1 MARGLDIL
9 GDPWSMLVL
18 REVFFGNGRFDA
30 MKQRLGAADS
40 VLTKRLAGLVD
51 AGLLARRPYDD
62 GGRTRQEYVLT
73 AKGEDA
79 LPVLNAVVI
88 WAEKHLPAPSEQAHM
103 FVIHSGCGERTS
115 SADTCTACGEPLTA
129 ANTSWHSLS
138 RTADP
143 VPLASAGTGDPCPE
157 RNRRMSAPETTVTP
171 APVRRRIHPAWTV
184 AAVAFLALVG
194 AAGFR
199 AAPGVLMVP
208 LQNEFGWSTTV
219 LSAAVSIN
227 LVLFGLTAPFAAAL
241 MERFGIRAVT
251 AVALVLIGAG
261 SALTVLVTQSWQIL
275 LTWGLLIG
283 LGTGSMALVFAATIA
298 NTWFAKSRGLVIGI
312 LTAGS
317 AAGQLV
323 FLPFIAALA
332 QDPGWRQASLL
343 IAAGALAVVPLVL
356 MFLKNSPADV
366 GVLPYGATPPAA
378 GPNAGTES
386 SGPEPTGPAAG
397 QEAQEPRR
405 NAAVR
410 ALQVLKRASK
420 VRTFWALVAGFA
432 ICGAT
437 TNGLIGT
444 HFIPSAHDHGM
455 PETTAAGLLAVVG
468 LFDIVGT
475 IASGWLT
482 DRFNPRILLAVYYQ
496 FRGIG
501 LLVLPLLL
509 SATVQPS
516 MIVFVVIYGLDWVA
530 TVPPTAAICRQVFG
544 ADGSVVF
551 GWVFAAHQLGAA
563 AAALAAG
570 AVRDA
575 TGQYTYAWFAAAA
588 MCTIAAVISAT
599 IRKDARKPESVPV
612 PA

>member
-1 MARGLDIL
+1 MSTPEDSG
-9 GDPWSMLVL
+9 
-18 REVFFGNGRFDA
+18 VFVQISRPE
-30 MKQRLGAADS
+30 GAS
-40 VLTKRLAGLVD
+40 
-51 AGLLARRPYDD
+51 
-62 GGRTRQEYVLT
+62 
-73 AKGEDA
+73 ED
-79 LPVLNAVVI
+79 
-88 WAEKHLPAPSEQAHM
+88 
-103 FVIHSGCGERTS
+103 
-115 SADTCTACGEPLTA
+115 DTCTKTPGEGPKK
-129 ANTSWHSLS
+129 
-138 RTADP
+138 
-143 VPLASAGTGDPCPE
+143 
-157 RNRRMSAPETTVTP
+157 
-171 APVRRRIHPAWTV
+171 RRRLHPAWIV

-208 LQNEFGWSTTV
+208 LQQEFGWSTTV

-241 MERFGIRAVT
+241 MERFGVRAVT
-251 AVALVLIGAG
+251 AVALGMIGAG
-261 SALTVLVTQSWQIL
+261 SALTVLVNQSWQIL

-323 FLPFIAALA
+323 FLPFIAMLA

-356 MFLKNSPADV
+356 KFLKNSPADA
-366 GVLPYGATPPAA
+366 GVLPYGAEEPSGGPTAKAEAPRTDAAA
-378 GPNAGTES
+378 GKAEAGEATEPS
-386 SGPEPTGPAAG
+386 
-397 QEAQEPRR
+397 R
-405 NAAVR
+405 NAAIR
-410 ALQVLKRASK
+410 ALQVLRRASR
-420 VRTFWALVAGFA
+420 VRTFWALAAGFA

-468 LFDIVGT
+468 IFDILGT

-509 SATVQPS
+509 GSSVQPS

-570 AVRDA
+570 AIRDA
-575 TGQYTYAWFAAAA
+575 TGHYTYAWLGAAA

-599 IRKDARKPESVPV
+599 IRKTPDGGSPLQWRPLQ
-612 PA
+612 

>member
-1 MARGLDIL
+1 MTAPDVTGAPPENS
-9 GDPWSMLVL
+9 GTPAGKT
-18 REVFFGNGRFDA
+18 GNG
-30 MKQRLGAADS
+30 K
-40 VLTKRLAGLVD
+40 
-51 AGLLARRPYDD
+51 
-62 GGRTRQEYVLT
+62 
-73 AKGEDA
+73 
-79 LPVLNAVVI
+79 
-88 WAEKHLPAPSEQAHM
+88 
-103 FVIHSGCGERTS
+103 
-115 SADTCTACGEPLTA
+115 
-129 ANTSWHSLS
+129 
-138 RTADP
+138 
-143 VPLASAGTGDPCPE
+143 
-157 RNRRMSAPETTVTP
+157 TP
-171 APVRRRIHPAWTV
+171 AGKPRRLHPAWIV

-208 LQNEFGWSTTV
+208 LQEEFGWSTTV
-219 LSAAVSIN
+219 LSLAVSIN

-241 MERFGIRAVT
+241 MERFGIRKVT
-251 AVALVLIGAG
+251 SLALCLIGLG
-261 SALTVLVTQSWQIL
+261 SALTVFVNQSWQIL

-332 QDPGWRQASLL
+332 QNPGWRGASLL

-356 MFLKNSPADV
+356 RWLRNSPADV
-366 GVLPYGATPPAA
+366 GVLPYGAEKPDGGQAGAEEPDAKDADAGTNATTQSRPAA
-378 GPNAGTES
+378 VVASSGSGDSPNA
-386 SGPEPTGPAAG
+386 AI
-397 QEAQEPRR
+397 
-405 NAAVR
+405 R
-410 ALQVLKRASK
+410 ALQVLKRATK
-420 VRTFWALVAGFA
+420 VRTFWALAAGFA

-468 LFDIVGT
+468 IFDIVGT
-475 IASGWLT
+475 VASGWLT
-482 DRFNPRILLAVYYQ
+482 DRFNPKVLLAVYYQ

-509 SATVQPS
+509 GSSVEPS
-516 MIVFVVIYGLDWVA
+516 MIIFVVVYGLDWVA
-530 TVPPTAAICRQVFG
+530 TVPPTAAICRSVFG

-563 AAALAAG
+563 VAALLAG
-570 AVRDA
+570 FIRDA
-575 TGQYTYAWFAAAA
+575 TGHYNYAWLGAAA
-588 MCTIAAVISAT
+588 MCTVAAVISAT
-599 IRKDARKPESVPV
+599 IRKDAVKKEPVPV
-612 PA
+612 A

>member
-1 MARGLDIL
+1 
-9 GDPWSMLVL
+9 
-18 REVFFGNGRFDA
+18 
-30 MKQRLGAADS
+30 
-40 VLTKRLAGLVD
+40 
-51 AGLLARRPYDD
+51 
-62 GGRTRQEYVLT
+62 
-73 AKGEDA
+73 
-79 LPVLNAVVI
+79 
-88 WAEKHLPAPSEQAHM
+88 
-103 FVIHSGCGERTS
+103 
-115 SADTCTACGEPLTA
+115 
-129 ANTSWHSLS
+129 
-138 RTADP
+138 
-143 VPLASAGTGDPCPE
+143 
-157 RNRRMSAPETTVTP
+157 MSAPETTLLP
-171 APVRRRIHPAWTV
+171 APRRRRIHPAWTV

-208 LQNEFGWSTTV
+208 LQSEFGWSTTV

-261 SALTVLVTQSWQIL
+261 SALTVLVNESWQIL

-298 NTWFAKSRGLVIGI
+298 NTWFVKSRGLVIGI

-356 MFLKNSPADV
+356 KFLKNSPAEA
-366 GVLPYGATPPAA
+366 GVLPYGAEPEPEPEPEPGSGTGPGPQPGQVAA
-378 GPNAGTES
+378 GVPH
-386 SGPEPTGPAAG
+386 
-397 QEAQEPRR
+397 R

-455 PETTAAGLLAVVG
+455 SQTTAAGLLAVVG
-468 LFDIVGT
+468 IFDIVGT

-570 AVRDA
+570 AIRDA
-575 TGQYTYAWFAAAA
+575 TGQYTYAWFGAAA
-588 MCTIAAVISAT
+588 MCTVAAVISAT
-599 IRKDARKPESVPV
+599 IRKDAGAKEPVPV

>member
-1 MARGLDIL
+1 MTSPEATAARN
-9 GDPWSMLVL
+9 
-18 REVFFGNGRFDA
+18 E
-30 MKQRLGAADS
+30 
-40 VLTKRLAGLVD
+40 
-51 AGLLARRPYDD
+51 
-62 GGRTRQEYVLT
+62 
-73 AKGEDA
+73 ED
-79 LPVLNAVVI
+79 
-88 WAEKHLPAPSEQAHM
+88 EQAATPP
-103 FVIHSGCGERTS
+103 G
-115 SADTCTACGEPLTA
+115 P
-129 ANTSWHSLS
+129 S
-138 RTADP
+138 RK
-143 VPLASAGTGDPCPE
+143 
-157 RNRRMSAPETTVTP
+157 RRL
-171 APVRRRIHPAWTV
+171 HPAWMV

-208 LQNEFGWSTTV
+208 LQQEFGWSTTV

-251 AVALVLIGAG
+251 AVALVLIGTG
-261 SALTVLVTQSWQIL
+261 SALTVLVNQSWQIL

-323 FLPFIAALA
+323 FLPFIAMLA

-356 MFLKNSPADV
+356 KFLKNSPADV
-366 GVLPYGATPPAA
+366 GVLPYGAEAPVGGREPESAAPATA
-378 GPNAGTES
+378 TAGTA
-386 SGPEPTGPAAG
+386 TGPAA
-397 QEAQEPRR
+397 ASSAEPSR

-410 ALQVLKRASK
+410 ALQVLRRASR
-420 VRTFWALVAGFA
+420 VRTFWALAAGFA

-468 LFDIVGT
+468 IFDILGT

-570 AVRDA
+570 AIRDA
-575 TGQYTYAWFAAAA
+575 TGQYTYAWFGAAA
-588 MCTIAAVISAT
+588 MCTIAAIISAT
-599 IRKDARKPESVPV
+599 IRKDAGKRQSTPV
-612 PA
+612 AAGAA

>member
-1 MARGLDIL
+1 MSVPQTTL
-9 GDPWSMLVL
+9 PP
-18 REVFFGNGRFDA
+18 GRR
-30 MKQRLGAADS
+30 K
-40 VLTKRLAGLVD
+40 
-51 AGLLARRPYDD
+51 
-62 GGRTRQEYVLT
+62 
-73 AKGEDA
+73 
-79 LPVLNAVVI
+79 
-88 WAEKHLPAPSEQAHM
+88 
-103 FVIHSGCGERTS
+103 
-115 SADTCTACGEPLTA
+115 
-129 ANTSWHSLS
+129 
-138 RTADP
+138 
-143 VPLASAGTGDPCPE
+143 
-157 RNRRMSAPETTVTP
+157 
-171 APVRRRIHPAWTV
+171 RIHPAWIV

-208 LQNEFGWSTTV
+208 LQDEFGWSTTV

-251 AVALVLIGAG
+251 SVALVLIGAG
-261 SALTVLVTQSWQIL
+261 SALTVLVNQSWQIL

-298 NTWFAKSRGLVIGI
+298 NTWFTKSRGLVIGI

-323 FLPFIAALA
+323 FLPFIAMLA

-356 MFLKNSPADV
+356 KFLKNSPADA
-366 GVLPYGATPPAA
+366 GVLAYGADAPAEPASGTAPSPSASAAPSTPSAA
-378 GPNAGTES
+378 PGG
-386 SGPEPTGPAAG
+386 
-397 QEAQEPRR
+397 

-410 ALQVLKRASK
+410 ALQVLRRASK

-468 LFDIVGT
+468 IFDIVGT

-544 ADGSVVF
+544 SDGSVVF

-570 AVRDA
+570 AIRDA
-575 TGQYTYAWFAAAA
+575 TGQYTYAWFGAAA

-599 IRKDARKPESVPV
+599 IRKDAGSREPV
-612 PA
+612 LVEARAAEG

>member
-1 MARGLDIL
+1 M
-9 GDPWSMLVL
+9 S
-18 REVFFGNGRFDA
+18 
-30 MKQRLGAADS
+30 
-40 VLTKRLAGLVD
+40 T
-51 AGLLARRPYDD
+51 
-62 GGRTRQEYVLT
+62 
-73 AKGEDA
+73 
-79 LPVLNAVVI
+79 LP
-88 WAEKHLPAPSEQAHM
+88 EE
-103 FVIHSGCGERTS
+103 T
-115 SADTCTACGEPLTA
+115 
-129 ANTSWHSLS
+129 
-138 RTADP
+138 
-143 VPLASAGTGDPCPE
+143 AGTP
-157 RNRRMSAPETTVTP
+157 SQTTILQAPGP
-171 APVRRRIHPAWTV
+171 RRRLHPAWIV

-208 LQNEFGWSTTV
+208 LQQEFGWSTTV

-251 AVALVLIGAG
+251 STALVLIGMG
-261 SALTVLVTQSWQIL
+261 SALTVLVNQSWQIL

-298 NTWFAKSRGLVIGI
+298 NTWFTKNRGLVIGI

-323 FLPFIAALA
+323 FLPFIALLA

-356 MFLKNSPADV
+356 KFLKNSPADV
-366 GVLPYGATPPAA
+366 GVLPYGA
-378 GPNAGTES
+378 E
-386 SGPEPTGPAAG
+386 GPAIEEQSGFQAAAPEG
-397 QEAQEPRR
+397 APRS

-410 ALQVLKRASK
+410 ALQVLKRASR
-420 VRTFWALVAGFA
+420 VRTFWALAAGFA

-468 LFDIVGT
+468 IFDIIGT

-482 DRFNPRILLAVYYQ
+482 DRFNPRVLLAVYYQ

-509 SATVQPS
+509 NADVQPS

-530 TVPPTAAICRQVFG
+530 TVPPTAAICRETFG

-563 AAALAAG
+563 AAAIAAG
-570 AVRDA
+570 ALRDA
-575 TGQYTYAWFAAAA
+575 TGHYTYAWLGAAA

-599 IRKDARKPESVPV
+599 IRRHHSSREAE
-612 PA
+612 PAAA

>member
-1 MARGLDIL
+1 
-9 GDPWSMLVL
+9 
-18 REVFFGNGRFDA
+18 
-30 MKQRLGAADS
+30 
-40 VLTKRLAGLVD
+40 
-51 AGLLARRPYDD
+51 
-62 GGRTRQEYVLT
+62 
-73 AKGEDA
+73 
-79 LPVLNAVVI
+79 
-88 WAEKHLPAPSEQAHM
+88 
-103 FVIHSGCGERTS
+103 
-115 SADTCTACGEPLTA
+115 
-129 ANTSWHSLS
+129 
-138 RTADP
+138 
-143 VPLASAGTGDPCPE
+143 
-157 RNRRMSAPETTVTP
+157 MSAPETTLLP
-171 APVRRRIHPAWTV
+171 APKRRIHPAWIV

-251 AVALVLIGAG
+251 ATALLLIAAG

-356 MFLKNSPADV
+356 KFLKNSPADA
-366 GVLPYGATPPAA
+366 GVLPYGAEAEPVSGPGPHAA
-378 GPNAGTES
+378 AAGTE
-386 SGPEPTGPAAG
+386 
-397 QEAQEPRR
+397 EPRR

-455 PETTAAGLLAVVG
+455 ATTTAAGLLAVVG
-468 LFDIVGT
+468 IFDIVGT

-530 TVPPTAAICRQVFG
+530 TVPPTAAICRQIFG

-570 AVRDA
+570 AIRDA
-575 TGQYTYAWFAAAA
+575 TGQYTYAWFGAAA
-588 MCTIAAVISAT
+588 MCTIAAVVSAT
-599 IRKDARKPESVPV
+599 IRKDAGKREVVAV

>member
-1 MARGLDIL
+1 MSTLPEQAAGLAGETAAHQTPPRRGL
-9 GDPWSMLVL
+9 
-18 REVFFGNGRFDA
+18 
-30 MKQRLGAADS
+30 
-40 VLTKRLAGLVD
+40 
-51 AGLLARRPYDD
+51 
-62 GGRTRQEYVLT
+62 
-73 AKGEDA
+73 
-79 LPVLNAVVI
+79 
-88 WAEKHLPAPSEQAHM
+88 
-103 FVIHSGCGERTS
+103 
-115 SADTCTACGEPLTA
+115 
-129 ANTSWHSLS
+129 
-138 RTADP
+138 
-143 VPLASAGTGDPCPE
+143 
-157 RNRRMSAPETTVTP
+157 
-171 APVRRRIHPAWTV
+171 HPAWIV
-184 AAVAFLALVG
+184 ASVAFLALVG

-208 LQNEFGWSTTV
+208 LQQEFGWSTTV

-251 AVALVLIGAG
+251 ATALVLIGMG
-261 SALTVLVTQSWQIL
+261 SALTVLVNQSWQIL

-298 NTWFAKSRGLVIGI
+298 NTWFTKSRGLVIGI

-323 FLPFIAALA
+323 FLPFIAMLA

-356 MFLKNSPADV
+356 KFLKNSPADV
-366 GVLPYGATPPAA
+366 GVLPYGAESA
-378 GPNAGTES
+378 GVST
-386 SGPEPTGPAAG
+386 
-397 QEAQEPRR
+397 QEPEAATAPQGGPRA

-410 ALQVLKRASK
+410 ALQVLRRASK
-420 VRTFWALVAGFA
+420 VRTFWALAAGFA

-468 LFDIVGT
+468 IFDIIGT

-509 SATVQPS
+509 NAEVQPS

-530 TVPPTAAICRQVFG
+530 TVPPTAGICRETFG

-563 AAALAAG
+563 AAAIAAG
-570 AVRDA
+570 ALRDA
-575 TGQYTYAWFAAAA
+575 TGHYTYAWLGAAA

-599 IRKDARKPESVPV
+599 IRRHKVASEKE
-612 PA
+612 PATA

>member
-1 MARGLDIL
+1 M
-9 GDPWSMLVL
+9 W
-18 REVFFGNGRFDA
+18 
-30 MKQRLGAADS
+30 
-40 VLTKRLAGLVD
+40 TK
-51 AGLLARRPYDD
+51 
-62 GGRTRQEYVLT
+62 T
-73 AKGEDA
+73 
-79 LPVLNAVVI
+79 
-88 WAEKHLPAPSEQAHM
+88 
-103 FVIHSGCGERTS
+103 
-115 SADTCTACGEPLTA
+115 
-129 ANTSWHSLS
+129 
-138 RTADP
+138 
-143 VPLASAGTGDPCPE
+143 PE
-157 RNRRMSAPETTVTP
+157 EGPKK
-171 APVRRRIHPAWTV
+171 RRRLHPAWAV

-208 LQNEFGWSTTV
+208 LQQEFGWSTTV

-251 AVALVLIGAG
+251 AVALALIGAG
-261 SALTVLVTQSWQIL
+261 SALTVLVSQSWQIL

-298 NTWFAKSRGLVIGI
+298 NTWFSKSRGLVIGI

-323 FLPFIAALA
+323 FLPFIAMLA

-356 MFLKNSPADV
+356 KFLKNSPADV
-366 GVLPYGATPPAA
+366 GALPYGAEEPSGAPSGAPAA
-378 GPNAGTES
+378 
-386 SGPEPTGPAAG
+386 PEAA
-397 QEAQEPRR
+397 EPRR

-410 ALQVLKRASK
+410 ALLVLRSASRN
-420 VRTFWALVAGFA
+420 RTFWALAAGFA

-468 LFDIVGT
+468 IFDILGT

-509 SATVQPS
+509 GSSVQPS

-570 AVRDA
+570 AIRDA
-575 TGQYTYAWFAAAA
+575 TGHYTYAWFGAAA
-588 MCTIAAVISAT
+588 MCSIAAVISAT
-599 IRKDARKPESVPV
+599 IRKDAGRRKPAAVATASVD
-612 PA
+612 

>member
-1 MARGLDIL
+1 
-9 GDPWSMLVL
+9 
-18 REVFFGNGRFDA
+18 
-30 MKQRLGAADS
+30 
-40 VLTKRLAGLVD
+40 
-51 AGLLARRPYDD
+51 
-62 GGRTRQEYVLT
+62 
-73 AKGEDA
+73 
-79 LPVLNAVVI
+79 
-88 WAEKHLPAPSEQAHM
+88 
-103 FVIHSGCGERTS
+103 
-115 SADTCTACGEPLTA
+115 
-129 ANTSWHSLS
+129 
-138 RTADP
+138 
-143 VPLASAGTGDPCPE
+143 
-157 RNRRMSAPETTVTP
+157 
-171 APVRRRIHPAWTV
+171 
-184 AAVAFLALVG
+184 VAFLALVG

-208 LQNEFGWSTTV
+208 LQQEFGWSTTV

-251 AVALVLIGAG
+251 ATALVLIGMG
-261 SALTVLVTQSWQIL
+261 SALTVLVNQSWQIL

-298 NTWFAKSRGLVIGI
+298 NTWFSRSRGLVIGI

-323 FLPFIAALA
+323 FLPFIAILA

-356 MFLKNSPADV
+356 KFLKNSPADA
-366 GVLPYGATPPAA
+366 GVLPYGAAPAEGGAVEQPAA
-378 GPNAGTES
+378 APGDRP
-386 SGPEPTGPAAG
+386 
-397 QEAQEPRR
+397 

-410 ALQVLKRASK
+410 ALQVLRRASR
-420 VRTFWALVAGFA
+420 VRTFWALAAGFA

-468 LFDIVGT
+468 IFDIVGT

-482 DRFNPRILLAVYYQ
+482 DRFNPRVLLAVYYQ

-509 SATVQPS
+509 NAEVQPS

-530 TVPPTAAICRQVFG
+530 TVPPTAAICRETFG

-563 AAALAAG
+563 AAAIAAG
-570 AVRDA
+570 ALRDA
-575 TGQYTYAWFAAAA
+575 TGHYTYAWFGAAA

-599 IRKDARKPESVPV
+599 IRRNRTPQEAE
-612 PA
+612 PAPA

>member
-1 MARGLDIL
+1 
-9 GDPWSMLVL
+9 
-18 REVFFGNGRFDA
+18 
-30 MKQRLGAADS
+30 
-40 VLTKRLAGLVD
+40 
-51 AGLLARRPYDD
+51 
-62 GGRTRQEYVLT
+62 
-73 AKGEDA
+73 
-79 LPVLNAVVI
+79 
-88 WAEKHLPAPSEQAHM
+88 
-103 FVIHSGCGERTS
+103 
-115 SADTCTACGEPLTA
+115 
-129 ANTSWHSLS
+129 
-138 RTADP
+138 
-143 VPLASAGTGDPCPE
+143 
-157 RNRRMSAPETTVTP
+157 MSASPTP
-171 APVRRRIHPAWTV
+171 TRRRLHPAWIV

-208 LQNEFGWSTTV
+208 LQQEFGWSTTV

-251 AVALVLIGAG
+251 ATALVLIGSG
-261 SALTVLVTQSWQIL
+261 SALTVLVNQSWQIL

-298 NTWFAKSRGLVIGI
+298 NTWFAQSRGLVIGI

-323 FLPFIAALA
+323 FLPLIAMLA

-356 MFLKNSPADV
+356 KFLKNSPADV
-366 GVLPYGATPPAA
+366 GVLPYGEAAPERGSPSPAPA
-378 GPNAGTES
+378 GAEPGRS
-386 SGPEPTGPAAG
+386 S
-397 QEAQEPRR
+397 

-410 ALQVLKRASK
+410 ALQVLRRASR

-455 PETTAAGLLAVVG
+455 AETTAAGLLAVVG
-468 LFDIVGT
+468 IFDIVGT

-516 MIVFVVIYGLDWVA
+516 MIVFVVVYGLDWVA
-530 TVPPTAAICRQVFG
+530 TVPPTAAICRKTFG
-544 ADGSVVF
+544 EDGSVVF

-563 AAALAAG
+563 AAARGAG
-570 AVRDA
+570 AIRDA
-575 TGQYTYAWFAAAA
+575 TGQYTYAWFGAAA

-599 IRKDARKPESVPV
+599 IRRNAAAREPEPV
-612 PA
+612 AAA

>member
-1 MARGLDIL
+1 MTTPE
-9 GDPWSMLVL
+9 DPG
-18 REVFFGNGRFDA
+18 VFV
-30 MKQRLGAADS
+30 QVS
-40 VLTKRLAGLVD
+40 
-51 AGLLARRPYDD
+51 RP
-62 GGRTRQEYVLT
+62 
-73 AKGEDA
+73 EDA
-79 LPVLNAVVI
+79 LEDDI
-88 WAEKHLPAPSEQAHM
+88 FTK
-103 FVIHSGCGERTS
+103 T
-115 SADTCTACGEPLTA
+115 
-129 ANTSWHSLS
+129 
-138 RTADP
+138 
-143 VPLASAGTGDPCPE
+143 PE
-157 RNRRMSAPETTVTP
+157 YGSKNPEDRP
-171 APVRRRIHPAWTV
+171 KKRRRLHPAWAV

-208 LQNEFGWSTTV
+208 LQQEFGWSTTV
-219 LSAAVSIN
+219 LSSAVSIN

-251 AVALVLIGAG
+251 AVALGLIGAG
-261 SALTVLVTQSWQIL
+261 SALTVLVNQSWQIL

-298 NTWFAKSRGLVIGI
+298 NTWFTKSRGLVIGI

-323 FLPFIAALA
+323 FLPFIAMLA

-343 IAAGALAVVPLVL
+343 IAAGALAVIPLVL
-356 MFLKNSPADV
+356 KFLKNSPADV
-366 GVLPYGATPPAA
+366 GASPYGADEPAPDAKTEAAPA
-378 GPNAGTES
+378 GAANR
-386 SGPEPTGPAAG
+386 SGDPGEAA
-397 QEAQEPRR
+397 EPRR

-410 ALQVLKRASK
+410 ALQVLRRASR
-420 VRTFWALVAGFA
+420 VRTFWALAAGFA

-468 LFDIVGT
+468 IFDILGT

-509 SATVQPS
+509 GSSVQPS

-570 AVRDA
+570 AIRDA
-575 TGQYTYAWFAAAA
+575 TGHYTYAWLGAAA

-599 IRKDARKPESVPV
+599 IRKDAGRRKPAAVAAASVD
-612 PA
+612 

>member
-1 MARGLDIL
+1 MSTLPDEAAAPD
-9 GDPWSMLVL
+9 
-18 REVFFGNGRFDA
+18 E
-30 MKQRLGAADS
+30 QAAD
-40 VLTKRLAGLVD
+40 APE
-51 AGLLARRPYDD
+51 RPN
-62 GGRTRQEYVLT
+62 G
-73 AKGEDA
+73 A
-79 LPVLNAVVI
+79 
-88 WAEKHLPAPSEQAHM
+88 EQA
-103 FVIHSGCGERTS
+103 G
-115 SADTCTACGEPLTA
+115 P
-129 ANTSWHSLS
+129 
-138 RTADP
+138 P
-143 VPLASAGTGDPCPE
+143 
-157 RNRRMSAPETTVTP
+157 RRL
-171 APVRRRIHPAWTV
+171 HPAWIV

-208 LQNEFGWSTTV
+208 LQQEFGWSTTV

-241 MERFGIRAVT
+241 MERFGVRAVT
-251 AVALVLIGAG
+251 ATALVLIGMG
-261 SALTVLVTQSWQIL
+261 SALTVLVNQSWQIL

-298 NTWFAKSRGLVIGI
+298 NTWFTRSRGLVIGI

-323 FLPFIAALA
+323 FLPFIAMLA

-356 MFLKNSPADV
+356 KFLKNSPAEA
-366 GVLPYGATPPAA
+366 GVLPFGAEPAA
-378 GPNAGTES
+378 AQPPTASHAQPSADAGKR
-386 SGPEPTGPAAG
+386 A
-397 QEAQEPRR
+397 

-410 ALQVLKRASK
+410 ALRVLRRASK
-420 VRTFWALVAGFA
+420 VRTFWALAAGFA

-468 LFDIVGT
+468 IFDILGT

-509 SATVQPS
+509 SAEVQPS

-530 TVPPTAAICRQVFG
+530 TVPPTAAICRETFG

-570 AVRDA
+570 ALRDA
-575 TGQYTYAWFAAAA
+575 TGHYTYAWLGAAA

-599 IRKDARKPESVPV
+599 IRKHRGAGQAQAGAEQV
-612 PA
+612 AA

>member
-1 MARGLDIL
+1 M
-9 GDPWSMLVL
+9 
-18 REVFFGNGRFDA
+18 N
-30 MKQRLGAADS
+30 
-40 VLTKRLAGLVD
+40 
-51 AGLLARRPYDD
+51 
-62 GGRTRQEYVLT
+62 
-73 AKGEDA
+73 
-79 LPVLNAVVI
+79 
-88 WAEKHLPAPSEQAHM
+88 
-103 FVIHSGCGERTS
+103 
-115 SADTCTACGEPLTA
+115 
-129 ANTSWHSLS
+129 
-138 RTADP
+138 
-143 VPLASAGTGDPCPE
+143 
-157 RNRRMSAPETTVTP
+157 APETTVTP

-343 IAAGALAVVPLVL
+343 IGAGALAVVPLVL

-366 GVLPYGATPPAA
+366 GVLPYGATPPAP

-397 QEAQEPRR
+397 QEVQEPRR

-468 LFDIVGT
+468 LFDIIGT

>member
-1 MARGLDIL
+1 
-9 GDPWSMLVL
+9 
-18 REVFFGNGRFDA
+18 
-30 MKQRLGAADS
+30 
-40 VLTKRLAGLVD
+40 
-51 AGLLARRPYDD
+51 
-62 GGRTRQEYVLT
+62 
-73 AKGEDA
+73 
-79 LPVLNAVVI
+79 
-88 WAEKHLPAPSEQAHM
+88 
-103 FVIHSGCGERTS
+103 
-115 SADTCTACGEPLTA
+115 
-129 ANTSWHSLS
+129 
-138 RTADP
+138 
-143 VPLASAGTGDPCPE
+143 
-157 RNRRMSAPETTVTP
+157 MSAPETTLAP
-171 APVRRRIHPAWTV
+171 SPVRRRIHPAWTV

-261 SALTVLVTQSWQIL
+261 SALTVLVNQSWQIL

-298 NTWFAKSRGLVIGI
+298 NTWFVKRRGLVIGI

-317 AAGQLV
+317 AAGQLL
-323 FLPFIAALA
+323 FLPFIALLA

-356 MFLKNSPADV
+356 KFLKNSPADV
-366 GVLPYGATPPAA
+366 GVLPYGAEAPAA
-378 GPNAGTES
+378 GETED
-386 SGPEPTGPAAG
+386 GAAPPAPDTAPAPAA
-397 QEAQEPRR
+397 AEPRR

-410 ALQVLKRASK
+410 ALQVLRRASR

-482 DRFNPRILLAVYYQ
+482 DRYNPRILLAVYYQ

-509 SATVQPS
+509 SSTVHPS

-570 AVRDA
+570 AIRDA

-599 IRKDARKPESVPV
+599 ICKDARAAEAAPV

>member
-1 MARGLDIL
+1 V
-9 GDPWSMLVL
+9 S
-18 REVFFGNGRFDA
+18 
-30 MKQRLGAADS
+30 
-40 VLTKRLAGLVD
+40 T
-51 AGLLARRPYDD
+51 
-62 GGRTRQEYVLT
+62 
-73 AKGEDA
+73 
-79 LPVLNAVVI
+79 LP
-88 WAEKHLPAPSEQAHM
+88 EE
-103 FVIHSGCGERTS
+103 
-115 SADTCTACGEPLTA
+115 
-129 ANTSWHSLS
+129 
-138 RTADP
+138 TADIP
-143 VPLASAGTGDPCPE
+143 AVAAASQRPGP
-157 RNRRMSAPETTVTP
+157 
-171 APVRRRIHPAWTV
+171 RRRLHAAWIV

-208 LQNEFGWSTTV
+208 LQQEFGWSTTV

-251 AVALVLIGAG
+251 ATALVLIGAG
-261 SALTVLVTQSWQIL
+261 SALTVLVNQSWQIL

-298 NTWFAKSRGLVIGI
+298 NNWFAKSRGLVIGI

-323 FLPFIAALA
+323 FLPFIALLA

-356 MFLKNSPADV
+356 KFLKNSPADA
-366 GVLPYGATPPAA
+366 GVLPYGADELAA
-378 GPNAGTES
+378 EVQDGSTNAPGD
-386 SGPEPTGPAAG
+386 G
-397 QEAQEPRR
+397 RR
-405 NAAVR
+405 SNAAVR
-410 ALQVLKRASK
+410 ALQVLKRASR
-420 VRTFWALVAGFA
+420 VRTFWALAAGFA

-468 LFDIVGT
+468 IFDIIGT

-482 DRFNPRILLAVYYQ
+482 DRFNPRVLLAVYYQ

-509 SATVQPS
+509 NAEVQPS
-516 MIVFVVIYGLDWVA
+516 IIVFVVIYGLDWVA
-530 TVPPTAAICRQVFG
+530 TVPPTAAICRETFG

-563 AAALAAG
+563 AAAITAG
-570 AVRDA
+570 ALRDA
-575 TGQYTYAWFAAAA
+575 TGHYTYAWLGAAA

-599 IRKDARKPESVPV
+599 IRRNHSSREAE
-612 PA
+612 PAAA